1 VTAHQAAHLVILMMI
16 PIILNLEIKDKEDV
30 NNLEIQEINL
40 EILKRTIK
48 TLVHQTLAHHL
59 IVILMTTQ
67 AQEEIQ
73 ETLERVTRNQ
83 EILLENQD
91 NLENQGNQEN
101 LKNLNLRD
109 QDLKNQDLTLTNL
122 ETRKAI
128 HLVNLED
135 KGTLKNLE
143 GPETLE
149 KIKLEDKI
157 LEILQGLTHQ
167 GDLILQEDQTLQET
181 QTNLET
187 NLDLTDQETSLDLT
201 NLETS
206 LGLTDL
212 ETNLEETGQETLTD
226 QEAKTRNQEIL

>member
-16 PIILNLEIKDKEDV
+16 TIILNLEIKDKEDV

-67 AQEEIQ
+67 ALEEIQ

-91 NLENQGNQEN
+91 NLENQGNLN

-109 QDLKNQDLTLTNL
+109 QDLKDQDLTLTNL
-122 ETRKAI
+122 ETREAI